1 MTRKL
6 RKTAQRGAFAL
17 AVILSAALMMRT
29 PPGLAADRPIQKI
42 NVAYSSISGNVS
54 PLWVTQDRGFFRKYG
69 LDVHSILIESG
80 TTTAQ
85 ALIAGDIS
93 FASVAGPA
101 AIQSNLRG
109 AEVVMIAGI
118 INTLTFQL
126 YTERGITRPDQFR
139 GKSVGVTRYGWATDF
154 ASGYAPHK

>member
-1 MTRKL
+1 MRGL
-6 RKTAQRGAFAL
+6 LQRP
-17 AVILSAALMMRT
+17 T
-29 PPGLAADRPIQKI
+29 DRPQKI

-54 PLWVTQDRGFFRKYG
+54 PLWVTQDKGFFRKYG
-69 LDVHSILIESG
+69 LEVQSILIESG

-85 ALIAGDIS
+85 ALVAGDIS

-109 AEVVMIAGI
+109 ADVVMIAGI

-126 YTERGITRPDQFR
+126 YHRTRDHPA
-139 GKSVGVTRYGWATDF
+139 GSVQRKIRRRDSLWFGDRLRDALR
-154 ASGYAPHK
+154 SG

>member
-1 MTRKL
+1 MLLTKGKSMKNQLYRTL
-6 RKTAQRGAFAL
+6 AAAL
-17 AVILSAALMMRT
+17 ATAITLSGAVSLAAAL
-29 PPGLAADRPIQKI
+29 PGDVAHDVTDRPLQKI

-69 LDVHSILIESG
+69 LEVQAILIESG

-85 ALIAGDIS
+85 ALVAGDIS

-109 AEVVMIAGI
+109 ADVVIIAGV

-126 YTERGITRPDQFR
+126 YTERGITRINSKANP
-139 GKSVGVTRYGWATDF
+139 
-154 ASGYAPHK
+154 

>member
-1 MTRKL
+1 MTNKYSKNLSARL
-6 RKTAQRGAFAL
+6 AL
-17 AVILSAALMMRT
+17 ALMALFSAVAALA
-29 PPGLAADRPIQKI
+29 PGASEAADRAPQKI

-54 PLWVTQDRGFFRKYG
+54 PLWVTQDKGFFRKYG
-69 LDVHSILIESG
+69 LEVQAILIESG

-85 ALIAGDIS
+85 ALVAGDIS

-109 AEVVMIAGI
+109 ADVVIIAGV

-126 YTERGITRPDQFR
+126 YT
-139 GKSVGVTRYGWATDF
+139 
-154 ASGYAPHK
+154 